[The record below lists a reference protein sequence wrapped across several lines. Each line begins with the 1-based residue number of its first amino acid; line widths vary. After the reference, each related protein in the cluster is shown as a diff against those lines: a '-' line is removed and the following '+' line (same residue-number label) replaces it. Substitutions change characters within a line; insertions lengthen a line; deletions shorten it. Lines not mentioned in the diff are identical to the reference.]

1 MTDNPNKKSL
11 WDKIH
16 IDPAMLLILLAL
28 LVYSALVIWSA
39 SGQDIGMM
47 ERKIGQIAMGLVIM
61 VVMAQIPPRVYEGWA
76 PYLYIFCIVL
86 LVAVDAFGAISKG
99 AQRWLDLGVVRFQ
112 PSEIAKIAVPLMVAR
127 FINRDVCP
135 PSLKNTA
142 IALVLIFLPTLLVAA
157 QPDLGTSILIA
168 LSGLFVLFLSGL
180 SWRLIGIA
188 VVLVAAFIPILWF
201 FLMHDYQRQ
210 RVMMLLD
217 PETDPLGAGYHIIQS
232 KIAIGSGGLRGKGW
246 LHGTQSQLE
255 FLPERHTDFIFA
267 VLAEELGLVGILI
280 LLALYVLLI
289 MRGLWIAARAQ
300 TTFWPRDGRR
310 VDADFIRLCLRK
322 YWYGEWYSA
331 GCWRPAPAGELRRL
345 GTDRVDGRVWYRDVD
360 PYPQKNVVKKRIKI
374 RGSECVSSG
383 WGSALRQVYLRPA
396 QVMMVSNRQPSRRR
410 SLRFVMAR
418 SLKSAVPIPFMNRSM
433 PARIRIT
440 SATAKATKLFRI
452 PPALARLA
460 LPPFMMPSPAA
471 I

>member
-39 SGQDIGMM
+39 SGQDLGMT
-47 ERKIGQIAMGLVIM
+47 ERKIGQITMGLIIM

-76 PYLYIFCIVL
+76 PYLYIFCIIL

-99 AQRWLDLGVVRFQ
+99 AQRWLDLGIVRFQ

-142 IALVLIFLPTLLVAA
+142 IALVLISLPTLLVAA

-188 VVLVAAFIPILWF
+188 VVLVAAFVPILWF

-217 PETDPLGAGYHIIQS
+217 PESDPLGAGYHIIQS

-280 LLALYVLLI
+280 LLALYLLLI

-300 TTFWPRDGRR
+300 TTFGR
-310 VDADFIRLCLRK
+310 
-322 YWYGEWYSA
+322 
-331 GCWRPAPAGELRRL
+331 
-345 GTDRVDGRVWYRDVD
+345 
-360 PYPQKNVVKKRIKI
+360 
-374 RGSECVSSG
+374 
-383 WGSALRQVYLRPA
+383 
-396 QVMMVSNRQPSRRR
+396 
-410 SLRFVMAR
+410 
-418 SLKSAVPIPFMNRSM
+418 
-433 PARIRIT
+433 
-440 SATAKATKLFRI
+440 
-452 PPALARLA
+452 
-460 LPPFMMPSPAA
+460 
-471 I
+471 